1 MLKLSAH
8 SRQFTIVFLNGRC
21 TILDK
26 TLIVS
31 GSDQA
36 AALLSDLMKSYNGS
50 QITNAGSGNEARRL
64 INRTDFDMVIISTPL
79 PDEFGSDLAS
89 TITDKTSAGVMLI
102 CKADIA
108 DEITEKVEPFG
119 VCVLAKPLNKTLF
132 YHSLKLLQATRSR
145 MLNVMKEYNKLQT
158 KIEETR
164 LINRA
169 KCILIQYLKL
179 TEPQA
184 HRYIEKQ
191 AMDQRTSK
199 LEVAK
204 SILTTYE

>member
-1 MLKLSAH
+1 M
-8 SRQFTIVFLNGRC
+8 
-21 TILDK
+21 DK
-26 TLIVS
+26 TLIIS
-31 GSDQA
+31 GSEQA
-36 AALLSDLMKSYNGS
+36 LSLLSDLMKSFNGS
-50 QITNAGSGNEARRL
+50 QTVSASSGNEARRL

-79 PDEFGSDLAS
+79 PDEFGNELAA
-89 TITDKTSAGVMLI
+89 TIAEKTSAGVMLI

-108 DEITEKVEPFG
+108 EEISEKVEVYG

-132 YHSLKLLQATRSR
+132 FHSLKLLQATRAR
-145 MLNVMKEYNKLQT
+145 MLSVMKEYSKLQT
-158 KIEETR
+158 KIEESR

-191 AMDQRTSK
+191 AMDQRISK

-204 SILTTYE
+204 NILKTYEA

>member
-1 MLKLSAH
+1 MYL
-8 SRQFTIVFLNGRC
+8 
-21 TILDK
+21 LDK
-26 TLIVS
+26 TLIIS
-31 GSDQA
+31 GSEQA
-36 AALLSDLMKSYNGS
+36 LSLLSDLMKSYNGS
-50 QITNAGSGNEARRL
+50 QIVSVSSGNEARRL

-79 PDEFGSDLAS
+79 PDEFGNELAA
-89 TITDKTSAGVMLI
+89 TIAEKTSAGVMLI
-102 CKADIA
+102 CKSDIA
-108 DEITEKVEPFG
+108 EEISEKVEVYG

-132 YHSLKLLQATRSR
+132 FHSVKLLQATRAR
-145 MLNVMKEYNKLQT
+145 MLSVMKEYSKLQT
-158 KIEETR
+158 KIEESR

-191 AMDQRTSK
+191 AMDQRISK

-204 SILTTYE
+204 NILKTYEA

>member
-1 MLKLSAH
+1 MYL
-8 SRQFTIVFLNGRC
+8 
-21 TILDK
+21 LDK
-26 TLIVS
+26 TLIIS
-31 GSDQA
+31 GSEQA
-36 AALLSDLMKSYNGS
+36 LSLLSDLIKSYNGS
-50 QITNAGSGNEARRL
+50 QIVSASSGNEARRL

-79 PDEFGSDLAS
+79 PDEFGNELAA
-89 TITDKTSAGVMLI
+89 TIAEKTSAGVMLI
-102 CKADIA
+102 CKSDIA
-108 DEITEKVEPFG
+108 EEISEKVEVYG

-132 YHSLKLLQATRSR
+132 FHSVKLLQATRAR
-145 MLNVMKEYNKLQT
+145 MLSVMKEYSKLQT
-158 KIEETR
+158 KIEESR

-191 AMDQRTSK
+191 AMDQRISK

-204 SILTTYE
+204 NILKTYEA